1 MDWGQ
6 IRAYLLG
13 VVNVDTII
21 ICLLAIEALFF
32 YFLIFYKDKYI
43 KKFERFR
50 KMGCFLTFI
59 YSVIGLTLLLLPII
73 LLFAAI

>member
-1 MDWGQ
+1 M
-6 IRAYLLG
+6 ALL
-13 VVNVDTII
+13 V
-21 ICLLAIEALFF
+21 CSCFFFQLLRYFCFCVEHFNYF

-73 LLFAAI
+73 LLLAAI